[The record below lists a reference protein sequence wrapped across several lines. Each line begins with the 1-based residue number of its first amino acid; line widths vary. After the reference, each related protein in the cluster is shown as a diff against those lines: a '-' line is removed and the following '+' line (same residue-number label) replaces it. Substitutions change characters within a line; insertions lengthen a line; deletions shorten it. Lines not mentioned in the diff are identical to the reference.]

1 MKHEGGCLC
10 GAVRFTCE
18 GEPINVRICH
28 CRLCQKSMG
37 APFFARALFD
47 QKALTLEG
55 PTGRY
60 PTSERL
66 ERVFCQTCGTRIGS
80 RRTNGTA
87 AGIAL
92 ALFDERNI
100 FSPTDHIWISEKIDW
115 VRLADDLPQYAEGP
129 P

>member
-10 GAVRFTCE
+10 GAVRFSCE
-18 GEPINVRICH
+18 GEPVNVRICH

-60 PTSERL
+60 ATSEQL

-80 RRTNGTA
+80 WRTNGTA

-92 ALFDERNI
+92 ALFDDRNA

-115 VRLADDLPQYAEGP
+115 LRLADDLPQFAEGAR
-129 P
+129 